1 MITVMAINNATIRNS
16 SRFSSSHFS
25 MIHLFLLSIT
35 KVFIFT
41 NYGKTLTICPTK
53 LYRKN
58 RISANIFC
66 LFKKEEKNNYES
78 SPLLHLIFKDS
89 VLIIPDFHEGT
100 EAYYLSRSLLPV
112 QVQMLSSLL
121 QMLKQIQILHRK
133 DG

>member
-1 MITVMAINNATIRNS
+1 
-16 SRFSSSHFS
+16 

-58 RISANIFC
+58 RISANIFYV
-66 LFKKEEKNNYES
+66 FKKEEKNNQES

-100 EAYYLSRSLLPV
+100 EAYYLS
-112 QVQMLSSLL
+112 
-121 QMLKQIQILHRK
+121 H
-133 DG
+133 

>member
-1 MITVMAINNATIRNS
+1 MY
-16 SRFSSSHFS
+16 
-25 MIHLFLLSIT
+25 L
-35 KVFIFT
+35 
-41 NYGKTLTICPTK
+41 
-53 LYRKN
+53 
-58 RISANIFC
+58 
-66 LFKKEEKNNYES
+66 KKEEKNNYES